1 MLVVVPLATLMKLG
15 ASYGTKGL
23 IWLTILFTTFE
34 FYMAYADY
42 HDLMEIIEKMLS
54 EMVKNI
60 TGS

>member
-1 MLVVVPLATLMKLG
+1 MERRDWFD
-15 ASYGTKGL
+15 SQSCS
-23 IWLTILFTTFE
+23 TFE

-60 TGS
+60 TGSYKIAYYPDGPEGQA